1 MVNVNVKLMRDLSS
15 AEVQEVMQLVKI
27 QESND
32 RYENTK
38 LSIDGNYA
46 KIDVVIDELGDITVL

>member
-1 MVNVNVKLMRDLSS
+1 MENVKVKLTRDLSS
-15 AEVQEVMQLVKI
+15 AEMQEVMQLVKI

-32 RYENTK
+32 RYENTE

>member
-1 MVNVNVKLMRDLSS
+1 MENVKVKLTRDLSS
-15 AEVQEVMQLVKI
+15 TEMQEVMQLVKI

>member
-15 AEVQEVMQLVKI
+15 AEMQEVMQLVKI

>member
-1 MVNVNVKLMRDLSS
+1 MANVNVKLMRDLSS

>member
-1 MVNVNVKLMRDLSS
+1 MVNVNVKLTRDLSS
-15 AEVQEVMQLVKI
+15 AEMQEVMQLVKI

-32 RYENTK
+32 RYKNTK

>member
-1 MVNVNVKLMRDLSS
+1 MENVNVKLTRDLSS
-15 AEVQEVMQLVKI
+15 AEMQEVMQLVKI

>member
-1 MVNVNVKLMRDLSS
+1 MANVNVKLTRDLSS
-15 AEVQEVMQLVKI
+15 AEMQEVMQLVKI

>member
-1 MVNVNVKLMRDLSS
+1 MVNVNVKLTRDLSS
-15 AEVQEVMQLVKI
+15 AEMQEVMQLVKI